1 MIEKMRHL
9 AMCGKYT
16 KKQMLVFSYS
26 KLTVQHA
33 KICCSQYQDSMYFYE
48 QKGHIK
54 TIDSFC
60 KYLLDK
66 MNRTDNSFVSLLS
79 TMALDLIE

>member
-9 AMCGKYT
+9 ALRGTFT

-48 QKGHIK
+48 AKGHVK
-54 TIDSFC
+54 TIDAFC
-60 KYLLDK
+60 KYMLDK
-66 MNRTDNSFVSLLS
+66 MNRADNSFVSLLS
-79 TMALDLIE
+79 TMALELI